1 MRLIKLFI
9 VLLPIT
15 YIFHKLYSFSS
26 QNELIFDDSYMF
38 IRYIE
43 HIKSGGG
50 FSWNYGEPSY
60 GCTSI
65 TYTLFLVIFTTIITT
80 FGNFSPESTLQF
92 SAFCMFILSIV
103 FLVASIFKTI
113 SNTWVLL
120 LFVFLLSC
128 MLFMPSIYYN
138 IHNALD
144 TMASMFA
151 LSWLS
156 YCWLNYASNSD
167 LKRLI
172 FGIISSIVAFEIR
185 PDNGIYA
192 LFIPT
197 LTFFYIY
204 HYKRDSLKTNHLKL
218 FYSIFCFTLGIGLLL
233 KWIYFGSPLPLSFY
247 IKNNYYY
254 SGYIM
259 QHIWNPFIY
268 LKIFIQEFVWI
279 LLLPLILFFNKKNT
293 KQSLI
298 FLLPLLVMVLY
309 YFSVTQIMGNDAR
322 FYIPS
327 LPILFCGVLVLCSNA
342 EFEIKKLKSPILW
355 LLIAITF
362 LFPRLLQEVGYKIY
376 KPYIQ
381 NKTMLEAEP
390 YLEKIQY
397 FEHKKHQTLDW
408 NDAIYGVENIL
419 SQMNDSLI
427 FAATEYGYL
436 GAKFPRMKIFDLA
449 GLHNKSVALNGFT
462 ENELKLNHP
471 DFIWMPH
478 FYYTGLYYQLTQCE
492 YFKSNYIFYPFVLNY
507 GVAILKT
514 SRFKTQLER
523 LIAPLQEEIVN
534 K

>member
-1 MRLIKLFI
+1 
-9 VLLPIT
+9 
-15 YIFHKLYSFSS
+15 
-26 QNELIFDDSYMF
+26 MF
-38 IRYIE
+38 IRYID

-65 TYTLFLVIFTTIITT
+65 TYTLFLVFLKSITDLFVT
-80 FGNFSPESTLQF
+80 LSSEGLLQF
-92 SAFCMFILSIV
+92 AAFISFIFAIYFLILSIQ
-103 FLVASIFKTI
+103 LTI
-113 SNTWVLL
+113 SNKSLQ
-120 LFVFLLSC
+120 FVFHIVLGIII
-128 MLFMPSIYYN
+128 FMPSIYYN

-156 YCWLNYASNSD
+156 YCWLSYASNSD
-167 LKRLI
+167 LKRLMI
-172 FGIISSIVAFEIR
+172 GIISSILAFEIR

-247 IKNNYYY
+247 IKNNNYY

-293 KQSLI
+293 EQSLI
-298 FLLPLLVMVLY
+298 FILPFLVMVLY
-309 YFSVTQIMGNDAR
+309 YFSVNQIMGNDAR

-327 LPILFCGVLVLCSNA
+327 LPILFSGVLVLCSNT
-342 EFEIKKLKSPILW
+342 EFEIKKIKSPLLW

-362 LFPRLLQEVGYKIY
+362 LSPRFLQEVGYKIY

-492 YFKSNYIFYPFVLNY
+492 YFKSNYIFHPFVLNY

-523 LIAPLQEEIVN
+523 LIAPLQEEKVN